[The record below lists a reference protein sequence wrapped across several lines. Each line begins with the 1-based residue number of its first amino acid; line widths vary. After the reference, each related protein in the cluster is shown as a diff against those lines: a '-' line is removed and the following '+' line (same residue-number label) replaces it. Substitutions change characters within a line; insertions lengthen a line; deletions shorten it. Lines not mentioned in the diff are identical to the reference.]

1 MNDPL
6 FHRARAT
13 PDATA
18 LVSAESGTEWSYGVL
33 DGDVERLAGQLA
45 SLGLT
50 AGDHLGVL
58 METSVEFVRLVHA
71 AGRLGLVLVPLNARL
86 TADELAAQADRA
98 DLTALVCS
106 ADTEPQAVEAA
117 DSVPVASVDDPQWE
131 GVTHLQQ
138 TAVADFERGQWDEDD
153 TQLLLFTSGTTGQ
166 PKAVQLTA
174 GNLQASAVA
183 SAFRL
188 GIVPD
193 DRWLVTLP
201 MYHMGGL
208 APVLR
213 CALYGTTVVVR
224 EGFDPGP
231 TADDIGEYDV
241 TGVSLVPTMLTRML
255 DARGT
260 LSDTLR
266 FVLLGGAPAPATLI
280 ERCRDY
286 SVPVYPT
293 YGMTET
299 ASQIATADAA
309 DAFDFA
315 GTVGRP
321 LMWTEVTVIADDGT
335 PLSPGETGELVVA
348 GPTVTPGYYDD
359 EPATE
364 TAFCE
369 HGLRTGDV
377 GRRDES
383 GRLWVL
389 NRKGETIITG
399 GENVQPGEV
408 ASVLRDHRD
417 VREVAVV
424 GVPDDEWGERVGAL
438 IVPRSESLTVEDV
451 EAHCEASLAGFKRPR
466 LIAFAEELPRTPSGT
481 VKRDAVRDVL
491 LDSVRVDVADAEEA
505 ADASRESPAE
515 TGEGSAPAESSA
527 SAESGS
533 PAEAPE
539 SAESGSPAESSASA
553 AGVAPAVTADSAEAT
568 EPVDPEDSAARG
580 DEATDDQQGAE
591 SGDHEAD
598 SFEFGGDTAAAQ
610 DPDSGSE
617 TDSEGAPV
625 AESEPP
631 IDDVDEVIPDAD
643 EARDD
648 VSDSSDAD
656 EADIADEET
665 ADADD
670 DDTEA

>member
-6 FHRARAT
+6 FHRARTT

-18 LVSAESGTEWSYGVL
+18 LVSAGSGTAWSYEGL
-33 DGDVERLAGQLA
+33 DEDVERLGGQLA

-86 TADELAAQADRA
+86 TAEELSVQADRA

-117 DSVPVASVDDPQWE
+117 DGVPVASVDDPQWE
-131 GVTHLQQ
+131 GVRRIQE
-138 TAVADFERGQWDEDD
+138 TAVADFERGTWDPDD

-166 PKAVQLTA
+166 PKPVRLTA

-188 GIVPD
+188 GVVPD

-213 CALYGTTVVVR
+213 CALYGTTAVVR

-241 TGVSLVPTMLTRML
+241 TCVSLVPTMLTRML

-260 LSDTLR
+260 LSDSLR

-280 ERCRDY
+280 DRCRDY
-286 SVPVYPT
+286 SVPVHPT

-299 ASQIATADAA
+299 ASQIATAGPA
-309 DAFDFA
+309 DAFDFS

-321 LMWTEVTVIADDGT
+321 LMWTEVTVVDDDGNSL
-335 PLSPGETGELVVA
+335 PPGETGEVVVS

-359 EPATE
+359 PEATAAA
-364 TAFCE
+364 TCE
-369 HGLRTGDV
+369 QGLRTGDV

-383 GRLWVL
+383 GRLWIL
-389 NRKGETIITG
+389 NRTDDTIITG

-408 ASVLRDHRD
+408 ARVLRDHRE

-424 GVPDDEWGERVGAL
+424 GVPDEEWGERVGAL
-438 IVPRSESLTVEDV
+438 IVPRSDALTEADV
-451 EAHCEASLAGFKRPR
+451 ESHCEESLAGFKRPR
-466 LIAFAEELPRTPSGT
+466 LIAFAEALPRTPSGT
-481 VKRDAVRDVL
+481 VKRDAVREIL
-491 LDSVRVDVADAEEA
+491 LDSERVAVADAEEA
-505 ADASRESPAE
+505 ADTSREGTDPTSDEVAGSTEPADS
-515 TGEGSAPAESSA
+515 GESAPEGTTGPTAA
-527 SAESGS
+527 GDD
-533 PAEAPE
+533 EAP
-539 SAESGSPAESSASA
+539 
-553 AGVAPAVTADSAEAT
+553 
-568 EPVDPEDSAARG
+568 R
-580 DEATDDQQGAE
+580 
-591 SGDHEAD
+591 
-598 SFEFGGDTAAAQ
+598 
-610 DPDSGSE
+610 DPDTGSD
-617 TDSEGAPV
+617 TGR
-625 AESEPP
+625 PP
-631 IDDVDEVIPDAD
+631 ADVDEVIPDAD
-643 EARDD
+643 DAGDEGTDTEPSGSDGTSEGAGDPTDD
-648 VSDSSDAD
+648 PD
-656 EADIADEET
+656 EATDS
-665 ADADD
+665 
-670 DDTEA
+670 

>member
-13 PDATA
+13 PNATA
-18 LVSAESGTEWSYGVL
+18 LVSADSGTAWSYEGL
-33 DGDVERLAGQLA
+33 DEEVERLAGQLA

-71 AGRLGLVLVPLNARL
+71 SGRLGLVLVPLNARL
-86 TADELAAQADRA
+86 TADELTVQADRA
-98 DLTALVCS
+98 DLTALVCT

-117 DSVPVASVDDPQWE
+117 DEVPVASVDDPQWE
-131 GVTHLQQ
+131 GVAWMQQ
-138 TAVADFERGQWDEDD
+138 TPVADFERGTWDDED
-153 TQLLLFTSGTTGQ
+153 TRLLLFTSGTTGE
-166 PKAVQLTA
+166 PKAVRLTA

-188 GIVPD
+188 GVVPD

-231 TADDIGEYDV
+231 TADDIGQFDV

-260 LSDTLR
+260 LSDSLR

-286 SVPVYPT
+286 SVPVHPT
-293 YGMTET
+293 YGMTEA
-299 ASQIATADAA
+299 ASQIATAEPA
-309 DAFDFA
+309 DAFDFS

-321 LMWTEVTVIADDGT
+321 LLWTEVTIVDDDGT
-335 PLSPGETGELVVA
+335 VLPPGDTGELVVS

-359 EPATE
+359 PETTE
-364 TAFCE
+364 AAFCE

-377 GRRDES
+377 GTRDES

-389 NRKGETIITG
+389 NRKDDTILTG

-424 GVPDDEWGERVGAL
+424 GVPDEEWGERVGAL
-438 IVPRSESLTVEDV
+438 VVPRSEELTGADV
-451 EAHCEASLAGFKRPR
+451 EEHCAGSLAGFKRPR
-466 LIAFAEELPRTPSGT
+466 LLVFAEELPRTPSGT
-481 VKRDAVRDVL
+481 IKRDAVRDLL
-491 LDSVRVDVADAEEA
+491 LDSERVDVADAEEA
-505 ADASRESPAE
+505 DTTTTDGDDDSRPASDGHESEGTEPPE
-515 TGEGSAPAESSA
+515 SDTGEGGSEAAPAD
-527 SAESGS
+527 G
-533 PAEAPE
+533 PDP
-539 SAESGSPAESSASA
+539 
-553 AGVAPAVTADSAEAT
+553 T
-568 EPVDPEDSAARG
+568 PEDV
-580 DEATDDQQGAE
+580 
-591 SGDHEAD
+591 
-598 SFEFGGDTAAAQ
+598 
-610 DPDSGSE
+610 
-617 TDSEGAPV
+617 EG
-625 AESEPP
+625 
-631 IDDVDEVIPDAD
+631 VIPDAD
-643 EARDD
+643 DPGDRPSDVDRDA
-648 VSDSSDAD
+648 S
-656 EADIADEET
+656 DEESP
-665 ADADD
+665 ADGD
-670 DDTEA
+670 EEPSR

>member
-18 LVSAESGTEWSYGVL
+18 LVSAESGTAWSYEGL
-33 DGDVERLAGQLA
+33 DEEVERLAGQLA

-50 AGDHLGVL
+50 TGDHLGVL

-86 TADELAAQADRA
+86 TAEELAVQADRA
-98 DLTALVCS
+98 DLTALVCT

-131 GVTHLQQ
+131 GVTRLQQ
-138 TAVADFERGQWDEDD
+138 TAVADFERGEWDEDD

-166 PKAVQLTA
+166 PKAVRLTA
-174 GNLQASAVA
+174 GNLHASAVA

-188 GIVPD
+188 GVIPD

-260 LSDTLR
+260 LSDSLR

-280 ERCRDY
+280 DRCRDY
-286 SVPVYPT
+286 SVPVHPT

-299 ASQIATADAA
+299 ASQIATAGPT

-321 LMWTEVTVIADDGT
+321 LMWTEVTVVDDDGA
-335 PLSPGETGELVVA
+335 PLPPGETGELVVA

-359 EPATE
+359 REATE
-364 TAFCE
+364 AAFCE
-369 HGLRTGDV
+369 HGFRTGDI
-377 GRRDES
+377 GTRDES
-383 GRLWVL
+383 GRLWVM
-389 NRKGETIITG
+389 NRKDDTIITG

-408 ASVLRDHRD
+408 AGVLRDHRD

-424 GVPDDEWGERVGAL
+424 GVPDEEWGERVGAL
-438 IVPRSESLTVEDV
+438 IVPRSEDVTVEDI
-451 EAHCEASLAGFKRPR
+451 ETYCEQSLAGFKRPR
-466 LIAFAEELPRTPSGT
+466 LIIFAEELPRTPSGT
-481 VKRDAVRDVL
+481 VKRDAVRDLL
-491 LDSVRVDVADAEEA
+491 LDSERVDVADAEAA
-505 ADASRESPAE
+505 ADASREEVADSPAH
-515 TGEGSAPAESSA
+515 SA
-527 SAESGS
+527 SGGASESPDWTGTDGTGDTDDTD
-533 PAEAPE
+533 EAGDTAGTTDKADE
-539 SAESGSPAESSASA
+539 SVGTDETSDDRRDDDDE
-553 AGVAPAVTADSAEAT
+553 EAFEFGT
-568 EPVDPEDSAARG
+568 EP
-580 DEATDDQQGAE
+580 TE
-591 SGDHEAD
+591 SDGEAD
-598 SFEFGGDTAAAQ
+598 SEADEDA
-610 DPDSGSE
+610 DPE
-617 TDSEGAPV
+617 N
-625 AESEPP
+625 
-631 IDDVDEVIPDAD
+631 VDEVIPDAD
-643 EARDD
+643 EESEEPDD
-648 VSDSSDAD
+648 GRVDTEDGD
-656 EADIADEET
+656 ES
-665 ADADD
+665 ADAPGGGS
-670 DDTEA
+670 ES

>member
-18 LVSAESGTEWSYGVL
+18 LVSANSGTAWSYEGL
-33 DGDVERLAGQLA
+33 DEEVERLAGQLA

-58 METSVEFVRLVHA
+58 METSVEYVRLVHA
-71 AGRLGLVLVPLNARL
+71 SGRLGLVLVPLNARL
-86 TADELAAQADRA
+86 TAEELTVQVERA
-98 DLTALVCS
+98 DLTALVCT

-117 DSVPVASVDDPQWE
+117 DEVPVASVDDPQWE
-131 GVTHLQQ
+131 GVTWIQQ
-138 TAVADFERGQWDEDD
+138 TPVTDFERGTWDLDD
-153 TQLLLFTSGTTGQ
+153 TRLLLFTSGTTGE
-166 PKAVQLTA
+166 PKPVRLTA

-188 GIVPD
+188 GVVPD

-213 CALYGTTVVVR
+213 CTLYGTTVVVR

-231 TADDIGEYDV
+231 TADDIGQFDV

-260 LSDTLR
+260 LSDSLR

-286 SVPVYPT
+286 SVPVHPT

-299 ASQIATADAA
+299 ASQIATAEPA

-321 LMWTEVTVIADDGT
+321 LMWTGVTVVDDDGSVL
-335 PLSPGETGELVVA
+335 PPGETGELVVS

-359 EPATE
+359 PETTE
-364 TAFCE
+364 AAFCE

-377 GRRDES
+377 GTRDES

-389 NRKGETIITG
+389 NRKDDTIITG

-408 ASVLRDHRD
+408 AGVLRDHRD

-424 GVPDDEWGERVGAL
+424 GVPDEEWGERVGAL
-438 IVPRSESLTVEDV
+438 IVPRSEQLSVADV
-451 EAHCEASLAGFKRPR
+451 EAHCAESLAGFKRPR
-466 LIAFAEELPRTPSGT
+466 LLVFAEALPRTPSGT
-481 VKRDAVRDVL
+481 VKREEVRQIL
-491 LDSVRVDVADAEEA
+491 LDSERVEVADAEETA
-505 ADASRESPAE
+505 GVTDPEETTGVPTTDGAVDAE
-515 TGEGSAPAESSA
+515 TTPDRAD
-527 SAESGS
+527 S
-533 PAEAPE
+533 PT
-539 SAESGSPAESSASA
+539 
-553 AGVAPAVTADSAEAT
+553 TADTDESVAT
-568 EPVDPEDSAARG
+568 ADQRDSEGAGDP
-580 DEATDDQQGAE
+580 
-591 SGDHEAD
+591 
-598 SFEFGGDTAAAQ
+598 
-610 DPDSGSE
+610 PDSGSS
-617 TDSEGAPV
+617 TASGDS
-625 AESEPP
+625 AESLPST
-631 IDDVDEVIPDAD
+631 DAGDTHEGDAGD
-643 EARDD
+643 EAFAFGTEREDAEGETTAGEDSPPED
-648 VSDSSDAD
+648 V
-656 EADIADEET
+656 EAVI

-670 DDTEA
+670 AAADREDAAPGDSETAAEEAEDEPDESETE